1 MHKFILTIFISLTVF
16 NSAKSQETVKFPKL
30 KLFIDSLY
38 QVDQQVQQDFLD
50 AFQRGATMD
59 SIKFYEDLKTKTFI
73 RHTPIIKKIIKEYGY
88 PTVDK
93 VGTES
98 SSNFFP
104 LIQHS
109 DNDINFQSKMLPLI
123 KKQVDKKLIEGWEY
137 AYLYDRKKINIGK
150 EQLYGT
156 QLTYDNDGNAIPKKL
171 KDKENVNKRRQELGM
186 GTLEKYLANATET
199 HKKMNQK
206 N

>member
-1 MHKFILTIFISLTVF
+1 MHKIILTFFVLLTTFSSV
-16 NSAKSQETVKFPKL
+16 KSQETIKSPKL
-30 KLFIDSLY
+30 KLLIDSLY
-38 QVDQQVQQDFLD
+38 QVDQQVQQDFID

-73 RHTPIIKKIIKEYGY
+73 RHIPIIKKIVKENGY

-93 VGTES
+93 VGKES

-109 DNDINFQSKMLPLI
+109 DNDIKFQSKMLPLI

-137 AYLYDRKKINIGK
+137 AYLYDRIKINTGK

-156 QLTYDNDGNAIPKKL
+156 QLTYDNENNAIPKKL

-186 GTLEKYLANATET
+186 GTLEKYLAKATEA
-199 HKKMNQK
+199 HKKMNEK
-206 N
+206 H